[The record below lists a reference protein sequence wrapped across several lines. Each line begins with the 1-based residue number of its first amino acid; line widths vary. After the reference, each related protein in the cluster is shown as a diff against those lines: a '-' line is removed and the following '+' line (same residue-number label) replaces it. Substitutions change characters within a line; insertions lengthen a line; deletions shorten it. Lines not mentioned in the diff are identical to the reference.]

1 MFIDPRQVVRRFLYT
16 ALSCEDNLHILLAKN
31 VLAESGFKTGLE
43 LNIEKSI

>member
-1 MFIDPRQVVRRFLYT
+1 MLTDPRQVVRRFLYT

-31 VLAESGFKTGLE
+31 VLAESDFKTGLE